1 MVTVGDVVSE
11 AADYATRMVE
21 KHRENPRMA
30 VAQAVSEHGVPADDR
45 ETVLQLVEDQTGA
58 AASTDGGRTR
68 SEDDGSDIDGELLD
82 ELEELLAD
90 HRGPENAISSGEIAD
105 ELGIDDSGSNPRTR
119 EAVKALLEERELPV
133 ISNSNGY
140 FVATAESQVEE
151 EIESLQSRI
160 QGIQQRQELIRDA
173 WESNS
178 EVSG

>member
-1 MVTVGDVVSE
+1 VVSVGDVVSE
-11 AADYATRMVE
+11 VADYATRMVE
-21 KHRENPRMA
+21 QHRENPRMA
-30 VAQAVSEHGVPADDR
+30 VAQAVSEHDVPADDR
-45 ETVLQLVEDQTGA
+45 EKVLQLVEDETGA
-58 AASTDGGRTR
+58 AASTDGGRAR
-68 SEDDGSDIDGELLD
+68 SEGEAGIDGALLD
-82 ELEELLAD
+82 DLEELLDD

-119 EAVKALLEERELPV
+119 EAVKALLDERELPV

-160 QGIQQRQELIRDA
+160 QDIQQRQQLIRDA
-173 WESNS
+173 WESNR

>member
-1 MVTVGDVVSE
+1 VGDVVSE

-21 KHRENPRMA
+21 QHRENPRMA
-30 VAQAVSEHGVPADDR
+30 VAQAVSEHDVPADDR
-45 ETVLQLVEDQTGA
+45 EKVLQLVEDETGA
-58 AASTDGGRTR
+58 AASTDGGRAR
-68 SEDDGSDIDGELLD
+68 SEGEADIDGALLD
-82 ELEELLAD
+82 DLEELLDD

-119 EAVKALLEERELPV
+119 EAVKALLDERELPV

-160 QGIQQRQELIRDA
+160 QDIQQRQQLIRDA
-173 WESNS
+173 WESNR

>member
-1 MVTVGDVVSE
+1 VVSVGDVVSE
-11 AADYATRMVE
+11 AADDATRMVE
-21 KHRENPRMA
+21 QHRENPRMA
-30 VAQAVSEHGVPADDR
+30 VAQAVSEHDVPADDR
-45 ETVLQLVEDQTGA
+45 EKVLQLVEDETGA
-58 AASTDGGRTR
+58 AASTDGGRAR
-68 SEDDGSDIDGELLD
+68 SEGEAGIDGALLD
-82 ELEELLAD
+82 DLEELLDD

-119 EAVKALLEERELPV
+119 EAVKALLDERELPV

-160 QGIQQRQELIRDA
+160 QDIQQRQQLIRDA
-173 WESNS
+173 WESNR